1 MVLSTMEHRSRLNP
15 DAEISKE
22 ARVLI
27 EQNGKNAVYIA
38 LDQLNVS
45 IDHGNIC
52 ARDFWIQVVRSIH
65 EHQRPTRL

>member
-1 MVLSTMEHRSRLNP
+1 MVLSTLEHRSRLNL

-27 EQNGKNAVYIA
+27 KQHGKNAVYVA

-45 IDHGNIC
+45 IDHGDIC
-52 ARDFWIQVVRSIH
+52 ARDFWVQVVRSIH
-65 EHQRPTRL
+65 ECQRPTSL